1 MVIDN
6 YGARAQVPGGRG
18 LGWEQPFLGV
28 VLDRIQPA
36 PSASRHETLP
46 VLRLLLEA
54 LSHSLRAVR
63 IRAQELTLEPLNL
76 FCPLFT

>member
-1 MVIDN
+1 ME
-6 YGARAQVPGGRG
+6 PGLRFQGEEG
-18 LGWEQPFLGV
+18 LAGNNHFWGLSD
-28 VLDRIQPA
+28 LDRIQPA

-46 VLRLLLEA
+46 VLRLLLEV